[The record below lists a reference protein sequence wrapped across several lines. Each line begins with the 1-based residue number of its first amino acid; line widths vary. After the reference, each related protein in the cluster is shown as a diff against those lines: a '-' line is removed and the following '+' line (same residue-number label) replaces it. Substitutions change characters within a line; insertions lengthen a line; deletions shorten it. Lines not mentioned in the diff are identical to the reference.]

1 MTDNMIVISTREFRE
16 KQGRYLARVKNG
28 EDIVLKSR
36 ENGSFRLVPVKKD
49 DTLMSKEDFFEK
61 IDRAATSIREGKGT
75 RVHSEKELLEY
86 LDRL

>member
-1 MTDNMIVISTREFRE
+1 MIVISTREFRE

-49 DTLMSKEDFFEK
+49 DTLMSKEDFFQK
-61 IDRAATSIREGKGT
+61 IDRALTSIREGKGT
-75 RVHSEKELLEY
+75 TVHSEKELLEY
-86 LDRL
+86 LDSL